1 MKTLADYAELDVNTM
16 EKGVMNWLFK
26 FDPLLQRLGF
36 RPVKGNALAYNV
48 KTERAGATW
57 IVPTDDVPEKEFDS
71 DQRTVALKE
80 LINDVKVPHF
90 NIDTNST
97 QDVEALEVVEGIR
110 DLRSG
115 FVETF
120 LFGGTTT
127 TVSTKEPDGILKLIA
142 ELETTGTTDLDGIVN
157 TQVIANAI
165 ASGALTQAKI
175 EELID
180 ATRPELDEITILMT
194 DRRARRKINALARAS
209 GSPLRVTQNEFGQFI
224 SIFNE
229 IPLVVSDYMRDNF
242 QDNDGS
248 SVLDIAAYVKNK
260 TRASGF
266 DNSII
271 LALKMGDEQLTG
283 IQSGTLSAKKISE
296 DAPDKDAVHYRMKWY
311 AAQALFNKFA
321 AAVLTGI
328 NADT

>member
-1 MKTLADYAELDVNTM
+1 MKTLADYAELDVNAM
-16 EKGVMNWLFK
+16 QAGVMNWLFK
-26 FDPLLQRLGF
+26 FDPLLQRMGF
-36 RPVKGNALAYNV
+36 RTVSGNAHAYNI

-110 DLRSG
+110 DLRAG
-115 FVETF
+115 FIET
-120 LFGGTTT
+120 LIFGGTTT

-142 ELETTGTTDLDGIVN
+142 EVEGESTTDLDGLVN
-157 TQVIANAI
+157 SQVIPNHAS
-165 ASGALTQAKI
+165 SGALTLAKL

-180 ATRPELDEITILMT
+180 ATRPELDEIAVLMT
-194 DRRARRKINALARAS
+194 DRRARRKVNALSRAS
-209 GSPLRVTQNEFGQFI
+209 GTPLRVTQNQFGQFI
-224 SIFNE
+224 SQFNE

-242 QDNDGS
+242 PDNDGS
-248 SVLDIAAYVKNK
+248 SVLDIAAMVKNV
-260 TRASGF
+260 TRASTV

-271 LALKMGDEQLTG
+271 LALKMGDEQFTG
-283 IQSGTLSAKKISE
+283 IQNGTLTAKKISE
-296 DAPDKDAVHYRMKWY
+296 DDSTKDAVHYRVKWY

-321 AAVLTGI
+321 AAVLIGI
-328 NADT
+328 NADS